1 MSPSLDVLLPHY
13 RRELDEA
20 VTRLSSPETP
30 PCPPGEALLW
40 AEAGEAAGWLAPD
53 QAMELRRL
61 AARLRFYEGRVRGEA
76 DGSNLRSPR

>member
-20 VTRLSSPETP
+20 VARLATAAAP

-40 AEAGEAAGWLAPD
+40 AEAGEAAGWLRAEE
-53 QAMELRRL
+53 AMELRRL
-61 AARLRFYEGRVRGEA
+61 AGRLRFYEERAIGE
-76 DGSNLRSPR
+76 R